1 MASEV
6 INEKLDACCLT
17 EYHPL
22 PGTPRGRIIK
32 VAEITTYH
40 VMGTDDASKNKAIIL
55 LTDIFGLSKNPR
67 ITADALSDK
76 SGFDVYIPDLFNG
89 DAIAPSF
96 REGTPEVPGEQMS
109 IGTKISFAGKFLTTL
124 APWLFRHRQAVTLP
138 VVDKF
143 FKTLRSEYGIT
154 RIQAVGYCFGG
165 LYALLAGSKEHHLAD
180 AIVGCHVSLTNK
192 THYENLEVPV
202 AFVCAQEDYQFTDA
216 LRAEAE
222 QILSRKPEIPSKFL
236 LTEGTLHGFAARPN
250 PDNPVIM
257 KAYKQAND
265 FIVEWAKT
273 HL

>member
-6 INEKLDACCLT
+6 TDEKLDECCLT

-22 PGTPRGRIIK
+22 PGTPRGQIIK
-32 VAEITTYH
+32 IADITTYY
-40 VMGTDDASKNKAIIL
+40 VSGTDNASKNKAIVL

-67 ITADALSDK
+67 ITADELSEK

-96 REGTPEVPGEQMS
+96 REGTPEVPGETMS
-109 IGTKISFAGKFLTTL
+109 IGT
-124 APWLFRHRQAVTLP
+124 R
-138 VVDKF
+138 
-143 FKTLRSEYGIT
+143 TLRSENGVT

-180 AIVGCHVSLTNK
+180 VVVGCHVSLTNR
-192 THYENLEVPV
+192 TNYEQLDVPV

-222 QILSRKPEIPSKFL
+222 QILSRKSEIPSKFL
-236 LTEGTLHGFAARPN
+236 LTEGTVHGFAVRPN
-250 PDNPVIM
+250 PNNPVLM

-273 HL
+273 YL